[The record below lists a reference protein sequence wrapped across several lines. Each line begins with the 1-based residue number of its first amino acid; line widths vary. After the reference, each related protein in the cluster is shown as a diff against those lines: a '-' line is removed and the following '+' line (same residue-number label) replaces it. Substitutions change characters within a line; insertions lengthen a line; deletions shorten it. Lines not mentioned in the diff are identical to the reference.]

1 MLQAEAESTIRVLR
15 AADNVEL
22 LSQEV
27 TELRAE
33 RSKLLD
39 DCSTAEADQKALQV
53 AGTTTVTHNSH
64 AQDLHNSHYPMSDL
78 SARSCS
84 EEMC

>member
-15 AADNVEL
+15 AADDVEL

-53 AGTTTVTHNSH
+53 AGTTVTHKIHTIPISLC
-64 AQDLHNSHYPMSDL
+64 QI
-78 SARSCS
+78 
-84 EEMC
+84 